1 MTRPKKMFV
10 NLSKKEEYRF
20 HILFSIHFQLEFN
33 IGGWSMPDEATTHYE
48 DVINEMTLGA
58 KFLYDEFGIR
68 PTVGWHPDT
77 FGHSNQMAA
86 IYADMGFDS
95 FTFWRIH
102 YAEDRKRKE
111 QQELEFVWRGSKSLD
126 AESDVFAH
134 VFDSGYGSPDE
145 CEFLANSSGET
156 WYWTDDN
163 RWFQWDNDL
172 PTYRHR
178 STHRS
183 AQVQEQRR
191 VSCQAIQ

>member
-1 MTRPKKMFV
+1 MRTSSTLF
-10 NLSKKEEYRF
+10 
-20 HILFSIHFQLEFN
+20 ILFALFVVAKSQSTQNKTNTFDDETINVFICPHTHDDTGWLVTTDQYYVKQVRYILDTVVAALKVNKNRKFNFVEQAFFQRWWYEQNDKTKEDVRQLVKEGRLEFN

-111 QQELEFVWRGSKSLD
+111 QQEL
-126 AESDVFAH
+126 
-134 VFDSGYGSPDE
+134 
-145 CEFLANSSGET
+145 
-156 WYWTDDN
+156 
-163 RWFQWDNDL
+163 
-172 PTYRHR
+172 
-178 STHRS
+178 
-183 AQVQEQRR
+183 
-191 VSCQAIQ
+191 